1 MTYPM
6 VQTMQTTFGSRLK
19 SSINL
24 RGLTIAEVSEQS
36 GVSTRN
42 VYDYLHDDI
51 TPQPYNLNR
60 LASTLAVSAYWLM
73 HGGDDD
79 SGD

>member
-1 MTYPM
+1 MA
-6 VQTMQTTFGSRLK
+6 QTMQMTFGSRLK
-19 SSINL
+19 SSIHL
-24 RGLTIAEVSEQS
+24 RGLTVAELSRQS

-60 LASTLAVSAYWLM
+60 LATVLEVSAYWLM
-73 HGGDDD
+73 HGGDGD
-79 SGD
+79 SRD